1 MLGTHVS
8 RWRSRRGM
16 PPVFCKLG
24 ECEALLTSLEIR
36 TWTTISRIF
45 CGRLLPRQAS
55 AGSRPD
61 APRGK
66 IQLEEEEGK
75 EEDDDEVR
83 RKGEGMEFAS
93 ILVPI
98 Y

>member
-1 MLGTHVS
+1 
-8 RWRSRRGM
+8 M
-16 PPVFCKLG
+16 PPVFCKLV
-24 ECEALLTSLEIR
+24 ECEALLTSLEIL

-66 IQLEEEEGK
+66 IQFLVEEEEGK
-75 EEDDDEVR
+75 EEDGDEEDQEVEPG
-83 RKGEGMEFAS
+83 K
-93 ILVPI
+93 
-98 Y
+98 